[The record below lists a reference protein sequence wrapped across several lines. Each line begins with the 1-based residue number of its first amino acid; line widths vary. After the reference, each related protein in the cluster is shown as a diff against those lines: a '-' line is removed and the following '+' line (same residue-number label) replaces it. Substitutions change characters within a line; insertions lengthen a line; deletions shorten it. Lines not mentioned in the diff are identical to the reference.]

1 MPPTNETKVDDN
13 FSIYQ
18 RAFKKSQKTPSDIE
32 ESLAEQ
38 KCADEVDGRDHHE
51 AGDGP
56 KPNIG
61 YKEPDQSVAKEQQWQ
76 TSNSQNAIQRSNAP
90 EYSLHV
96 TDEYGELVP
105 SYRIAEDTP
114 IPRSFEDIEENSTS
128 QNNQL
133 QNLKESLRLVD
144 DWSDA
149 EQSFQN
155 NRSQRSAPSWLSKK
169 QGDGNESDSSNDAK
183 QAHGPDDEAYDSDL
197 VTEPDDEVRVARVY
211 AKNMRKWKAQASGR
225 FENMLLECIVNTGK
239 TYTHLG
245 RQPGDTEA
253 ILTTSC
259 DQTTFLPSTQT
270 YTLIRKSSDSL
281 NE

>member
-1 MPPTNETKVDDN
+1 MSDN

-38 KCADEVDGRDHHE
+38 KIVDEVDRRENLD
-51 AGDGP
+51 AGAGQNP
-56 KPNIG
+56 SIG
-61 YKEPDQSVAKEQQWQ
+61 YKELEQSVTEEQHQQ
-76 TSNSQNAIQRSNAP
+76 TSKSQNPIHRNNAP

-149 EQSFQN
+149 EQSFQA

-169 QGDGNESDSSNDAK
+169 QGDGNESDSSNDGKA
-183 QAHGPDDEAYDSDL
+183 GNDPDDEAYDSDL
-197 VTEPDDEVRVARVY
+197 VSEPDDEVRVARVY
-211 AKNMRKWKAQASGR
+211 AKNMKKWKAQASGR

-239 TYTHLG
+239 TFTH
-245 RQPGDTEA
+245 PGGQ
-253 ILTTSC
+253 SK
-259 DQTTFLPSTQT
+259 Q
-270 YTLIRKSSDSL
+270 IRKH
-281 NE
+281 